1 MYEDP
6 QQASPPRGPRWP
18 EGQTPP
24 PVQPPSAQYAQQPKS
39 GGPLKGCMIALGVV
53 VACGL
58 LLVFVLVMLAI
69 VGGAQIVGV
78 STVDSGVRLEE
89 VVVSGSS
96 VSPKVACIPIQGII
110 QGSSMPGM
118 ESSPVA
124 VFAQRLRRARQDDS
138 VVAVLLFVDSPG
150 GGVTASDI
158 MYEELMRFRE
168 ETNKPVV
175 TCMMNVAASGGYYVA
190 AASDRIVAHPTTITG
205 SIGVM
210 MLHFD
215 VTGLLEKVGVED
227 ESLTTGEFKDTL
239 SPTAKKDEGQKATE
253 RTMLQ
258 VMLDEM
264 EERFVGA
271 VAKGRKRLTRDEVAK
286 LADGRIFTAK
296 QAKANKLIDV
306 VGYREDAVGE
316 VRKLTGE
323 IDLQL
328 VRYRRV
334 LGFMEVL
341 ASQQPIP
348 GIKVDLLESISASRS
363 ATPMFLWSPGV
374 GPAEDSE

>member
-124 VFAQRLRRARQDDS
+124 AVSRGPMESVSAGSTNAVSAYPAVQSMLVLRPSSSHSDAQRVTSLPVPAVVGTMTRRTFRSKRRPASQHFWKAPMSDMFPHR
-138 VVAVLLFVDSPG
+138 
-150 GGVTASDI
+150 TA
-158 MYEELMRFRE
+158 MHL
-168 ETNKPVV
+168 
-175 TCMMNVAASGGYYVA
+175 AASSGEPP
-190 AASDRIVAHPTTITG
+190 PT
-205 SIGVM
+205 
-210 MLHFD
+210 
-215 VTGLLEKVGVED
+215 
-227 ESLTTGEFKDTL
+227 
-239 SPTAKKDEGQKATE
+239 P
-253 RTMLQ
+253 TMLR
-258 VMLDEM
+258 MPS
-264 EERFVGA
+264 
-271 VAKGRKRLTRDEVAK
+271 
-286 LADGRIFTAK
+286 LAATA
-296 QAKANKLIDV
+296 APSSITSAP
-306 VGYREDAVGE
+306 G
-316 VRKLTGE
+316 LTG
-323 IDLQL
+323 
-328 VRYRRV
+328 
-334 LGFMEVL
+334 
-341 ASQQPIP
+341 
-348 GIKVDLLESISASRS
+348 
-363 ATPMFLWSPGV
+363 T
-374 GPAEDSE
+374 SEKS

>member
-6 QQASPPRGPRWP
+6 QQVPPPQGPRWP
-18 EGQTPP
+18 DGQAPL
-24 PVQPPSAQYAQQPKS
+24 PVQPPRAQDAPRPKS
-39 GGPLKGCMIALGVV
+39 GGRLKGCLIALVV
-53 VACGL
+53 VGACGFL
-58 LLVFVLVMLAI
+58 GVFVVVMLVM
-69 VGGAQIVGV
+69 VGGAQLAV
-78 STVDSGVRLEE
+78 VDSGVRLEE
-89 VVVSGSS
+89 VTVSGRSS
-96 VSPKVACIPIQGII
+96 WPKVACISIRGII
-110 QGSSMPGM
+110 EGSSMPGM
-118 ESSPVA
+118 EASQVA
-124 VFAQRLRRARQDDS
+124 VFAQRLRMARQDDS

-158 MYEELMRFRE
+158 MYRDLMRFRE
-168 ETNKPVV
+168 ETKKPVV
-175 TCMMNVAASGGYYVA
+175 TCMMEVAASGGYYVA

-215 VTGLLEKVGVED
+215 VTGLLEKIGVED

-239 SPTAKKDEGQKATE
+239 SLTAKKDEDQKAKE
-253 RTMLQ
+253 RALVQ
-258 VMLDEM
+258 LMLDEM
-264 EERFVGA
+264 EERFVSA
-271 VAKGRKRLTRDEVAK
+271 VAQGRTGLTRDEVAK
-286 LADGRIFTAK
+286 LADGRIFTAE

-316 VRKLTGE
+316 VKKLTGE
-323 IDLQL
+323 TDLQL

-334 LGFMEVL
+334 PGFMEVL
-341 ASQQPIP
+341 ASQQPLP